1 MRRECSYVGGVPTH
15 SYERFSPHP
24 PFFFP
29 LPVALAADEG
39 GVSITVT
46 VTNIPGVKGDL
57 LIGLFDSERSFTKRP
72 LKNSPKVR
80 VTSTSPMTV
89 TIPNVQPGTYAV
101 SVVQDL
107 NGNGRLDK
115 SIVGMPQEP
124 LAFSK
129 IRQIPRGK
137 PSFAACSFAVADS
150 DVSLTIPLVTR

>member
-1 MRRECSYVGGVPTH
+1 MLGEFPLIPMKVFLPILLL
-15 SYERFSPHP
+15 FSL
-24 PFFFP
+24 

-150 DVSLTIPLVTR
+150 DVSLTIPLVTQ